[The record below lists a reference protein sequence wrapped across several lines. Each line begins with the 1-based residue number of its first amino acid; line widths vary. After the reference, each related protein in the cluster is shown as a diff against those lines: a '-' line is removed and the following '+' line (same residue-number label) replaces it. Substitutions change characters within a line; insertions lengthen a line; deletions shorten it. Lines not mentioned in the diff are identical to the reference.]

1 MERILFFF
9 FFLFIYFLVAVFAD
23 SANSVDSF
31 GGNIT
36 QVNISFLQ
44 TTDRWIVYYGFSSGS
59 SLSPINT
66 SSNTT
71 LLNLANT
78 YLYYL
83 ITDQPSIPSGEY
95 LTPSLAE
102 VDEYFNLSG
111 YSSSSYIF
119 DNTSNFSI
127 LVNGNLQTF
136 ELPALFFSGKNSDNS
151 TNPYAF
157 KSGIIKKGEKFL
169 FVVLANRSLAEDGN
183 YYDFI
188 FALPT
193 NPEGL
198 TYSVFSVQQPTT
210 KSEQQSTETQKDL
223 FVSWSYDGQKLLL
236 NSLASTNI
244 LLTREDGVSYS
255 IITDAKGEGSIFV
268 EPGFKYYLSA
278 SKSGYKSFQT
288 VLYIP
293 KPLIIQNITTEQTKN
308 QTFIVSEE
316 NQTKIEVVEVKIIS
330 DKEEKTMYLGAGGS
344 DAIKEG
350 KILICFENDCYF
362 SDEIEKENL
371 EQIRELSCL
380 GNLCKLEG
388 INKIE
393 FIKKYDLKSIELKS
407 KPAQKQDFVL
417 DLSSAFGNMGY
428 RLSQTIGSINV
439 FLFKEQ
445 KFLFYFFVFFSTLA
459 VILYALLNILFKKKI
474 ARGHD

>member
-1 MERILFFF
+1 ME
-9 FFLFIYFLVAVFAD
+9 
-23 SANSVDSF
+23 SF

-44 TTDRWIVYYGFSSGS
+44 TTDKWNVYYGISGGS
-59 SLSPINT
+59 YYNFINT
-66 SSNTT
+66 TSNSS
-71 LLNLANT
+71 LLNLSNT

-83 ITDQPSIPSGEY
+83 IVDDSSIPSGSY
-95 LTPSLAE
+95 SVPNLTE

-119 DNTSNFSI
+119 DSLWNFSI
-127 LVNGNLQTF
+127 LVDGNLQIF
-136 ELPALFFSGKNSDNS
+136 ELPALFFSGKDSNNS
-151 TNPYAF
+151 TDPYAF

-169 FVVLANRSLAEDGN
+169 FVVLVNRSLADDGN
-183 YYDFI
+183 YYDFM

-193 NPEGL
+193 KPDGL
-198 TYSVFSVQQPTT
+198 LFSVFSVQSPKVEQAAVQQP
-210 KSEQQSTETQKDL
+210 QKTL
-223 FVSWSYDGQKLLL
+223 SVGWSYDGKKLML
-236 NSLASTNI
+236 SSAAYTNI
-244 LLTREDGVSYS
+244 LLTREDGISYS
-255 IITDAKGEGSIFV
+255 IITDASGVGYLFV
-268 EPGFKYYLSA
+268 EPGFKYYLLA
-278 SKSGYKSFQT
+278 TKPGYKNFES

-293 KPLIIQNITTEQTKN
+293 KPIVIENITNQQVQN

-316 NQTKIEVVEVKIIS
+316 NNTKTEVIEVKIIS
-330 DKEEKTMYLGAGGS
+330 DKEEKTIYLGAGGS
-344 DAIKEG
+344 SGLEG

-371 EQIRELSCL
+371 DQIRELSCI

-388 INKIE
+388 LNKIE
-393 FIKKYDLKSIELKS
+393 FVRKYKLKQVEIKARASQ
-407 KPAQKQDFVL
+407 QKQDFVL
-417 DLSSAFGNMGY
+417 DLGSAFGTIGY
-428 RLSQTIGSINV
+428 RLSQSIGSINV

-459 VILYALLNILFKKKI
+459 IVLYALLHLVLNKKI